1 MIAGI
6 IFTAVLYVGE
16 GILLS
21 YMQYK
26 KQATETSKFEFDWN
40 KILTWPKVLF

>member
-26 KQATETSKFEFDWN
+26 KQATETSKFEFDLN